1 MTSSLANV
9 SPSPKFDVSTPN
21 AVHRVV
27 DPGREFM
34 GAVTKEMETFTVG
47 AQRFN
52 GTRQSSK
59 DSTAPLLNACSGTSK
74 LSKLLLPEG
83 QRSSEWLVRLA
94 AVVSALNGEV
104 TRLI

>member
-52 GTRQSSK
+52 GTR
-59 DSTAPLLNACSGTSK
+59 
-74 LSKLLLPEG
+74 
-83 QRSSEWLVRLA
+83 RS
-94 AVVSALNGEV
+94 
-104 TRLI
+104 